1 MKTKRKEIVC
11 IFVINVKIETKIRNI
26 WQESLFYINMSAII
40 LQLCNTKTVLTL
52 SLNLKHG
59 VLDFFLLMSY
69 FTVQLIYFLKKV
81 LYTKI
86 LREFIAMNNFKLIY
100 SNNC

>member
-52 SLNLKHG
+52 SLNLKHW
-59 VLDFFLLMSY
+59 VLDFFFIDELFYCTIDIFSKKSFVYKNFTGIHSY
-69 FTVQLIYFLKKV
+69 
-81 LYTKI
+81 
-86 LREFIAMNNFKLIY
+86 E
-100 SNNC
+100 